1 MSDCHK
7 ETQGADYRP
16 QWSLHPSYDLP
27 LTSTPSIT
35 RRTNL
40 HYYRF
45 FFHGKDCV
53 FFLLFLNLQDS
64 KFEWI
69 CFRRFSVNCPVWTG
83 FSGYNSTSVVVVVF
97 IPSIVL
103 RACSG
108 RFPCNCWELRNKA
121 KIKTVLEVTTTC
133 VVACCPISATKKV
146 FQKYDEVSGR
156 RDTAHKGFLEREH
169 STLNWAELNFA

>member
-27 LTSTPSIT
+27 LTSTPSII
-35 RRTNL
+35 RRTNP

-45 FFHGKDCV
+45 FFHGKDFVLLFCSFF
-53 FFLLFLNLQDS
+53 FFLLLPLNLQDS

-69 CFRRFSVNCPVWTG
+69 CFRRYSVNCPVWTG
-83 FSGYNSTSVVVVVF
+83 FSGYDYTSVVVVF

-121 KIKTVLEVTTTC
+121 EIKTVLEVTTT
-133 VVACCPISATKKV
+133 ACCTLLPHFCHPEV
-146 FQKYDEVSGR
+146 FQK
-156 RDTAHKGFLEREH
+156 
-169 STLNWAELNFA
+169 